1 MVIIYENAATGK
13 RANHFC
19 EQLIQELDGAALG
32 IKDLWSFK
40 VLDIPHVRRAAAE
53 AASMANVVI
62 LALDGHTELPD
73 GIKDWME
80 KWAGRLVGHS
90 PILIA
95 LFGAADVK
103 QEAVAST
110 RAFLGTLAER
120 AGLTFLHTLSQ
131 AAAADRL
138 PAQPVC

>member
-19 EQLIQELDGAALG
+19 EQLIQELDGATLG

-62 LALDGHTELPD
+62 VALDGHAELPD

-80 KWAGRLVGHS
+80 KWAGGVVGRS
-90 PILIA
+90 PILIG
-95 LFGAADVK
+95 LFGAGDDK

-120 AGLTFLHTLSQ
+120 ARLTFLHTLRQ
-131 AAAADRL
+131 APGEDRL
-138 PAQPVC
+138 PA